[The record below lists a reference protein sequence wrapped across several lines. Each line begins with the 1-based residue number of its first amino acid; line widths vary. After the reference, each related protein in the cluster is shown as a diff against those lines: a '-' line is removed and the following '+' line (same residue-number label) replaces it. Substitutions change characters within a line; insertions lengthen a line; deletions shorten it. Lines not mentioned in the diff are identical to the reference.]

1 MTADPARSR
10 RRRAERRGRRAEDLA
25 ALWLRLKGYR
35 IIARRFKTP
44 LGEIDIIARRG
55 KRVSLIEVKARA
67 RLAEARQAITP
78 HQRGRIF
85 RAAEFFLQR
94 YPRYATMNLCF
105 DAILVAPGRLPRHL
119 IDAWRPQSV

>member
-1 MTADPARSR
+1 MTIDPALA
-10 RRRAERRGRRAEDLA
+10 RRRAEKRGRRAEDLA

-44 LGEIDIIARRG
+44 LGEIDIIAQRG
-55 KRVSLIEVKARA
+55 RRVSLVEVKARA
-67 RLAEARQAITP
+67 RLTEARMAITP

>member
-1 MTADPARSR
+1 MTADQARAR
-10 RRRAERRGRRAEDLA
+10 RQRAERWGRRAEALA
-25 ALWLRLKGYR
+25 TVWLRLKGYR

-44 LGEIDIIARRG
+44 IGEIDIIARRG
-55 KRVSLIEVKARA
+55 NRLSLVEVKARA
-67 RLAEARQAITP
+67 RLTEAHSAITP

-94 YPRYATMNLCF
+94 YPRYATMTLRF

-119 IDAWRPQSV
+119 TDAWRPQET